1 MMRNIPLP
9 LPGSLEFNILAE
21 GIRREREEK
30 VTLLR
35 VLMLLFAKANGLGL
49 DDISAL
55 LTEYVEQVFQY
66 VYNYK
71 YQPVQRKVAAKAIDQ
86 KLEDLRILKQVAAM

>member
-1 MMRNIPLP
+1 MMRGVPLP
-9 LPGSLEFNILAE
+9 FPGSLEFNILAE

-30 VTLLR
+30 ITLVR
-35 VLMLLFAKANGLGL
+35 ILMLLFAKANGLGV
-49 DDISAL
+49 DDVSAL
-55 LTEYVEQVFQY
+55 LTEYVEQVYQY

-71 YQPVQRKVAAKAIDQ
+71 YRPVHRKVANKVLDQ